1 MDNSI
6 RVEHSEFGL
15 VTVMIDRPEA
25 LNSLNRRI
33 LLDVKVILEGLSRD
47 PKVRVIILRGAGDKS
62 FIAGA
67 DIKEMLPL
75 DRSDAAYFS
84 RLGHSVCM
92 LLEHMPKVT
101 IAAVQGFALGGGLEL
116 ALACDFILA
125 SENALFGL
133 PEVSLGVIPGFGGT
147 IRLARAVGTAKAK
160 ELIFAGLRFK
170 AQEAK
175 ELGLI
180 RHVYPASNFF
190 EAVNETALKI
200 SKNSISAILA
210 AKKLMNEFEE
220 TAGTHPKVDA
230 EIHQFA
236 SLFGTQDQLEGMAA
250 FSEKRAA
257 KFKGLY

>member
-1 MDNSI
+1 MSEHI
-6 RVEHSEFGL
+6 RVEHAELGL
-15 VTVMIDRPEA
+15 ATVIIDRPEA
-25 LNSLNRRI
+25 LNSINRQI
-33 LLDVKVILEGLSRD
+33 LMEFKSILEELSKD

-67 DIKEMLPL
+67 DIKEMQPL

-101 IAAVQGFALGGGLEL
+101 IAAVQGFALGGGLEF

-175 ELGLI
+175 DLGLI
-180 RHVYPASNFF
+180 RHVYPQEGFF
-190 EAVNETALKI
+190 EAVKQTAIKI
-200 SKNSISAILA
+200 SKNSLSAIIT

-220 TAGTHPKVDA
+220 NVGTHPKVDA

-236 SLFGTQDQLEGMAA
+236 SLFGTQDQKEGMSA
-250 FSEKRAA
+250 FTEKRDA
-257 KFKGLY
+257 KFKGL

>member
-1 MDNSI
+1 MSNHI
-6 RVEHSEFGL
+6 RVEHAQLGL
-15 VTVMIDRPEA
+15 VTVAIDRPEA
-25 LNSLNRRI
+25 LNSLNREI
-33 LLDVKVILEGLSRD
+33 LIELKQILEGLSKD
-47 PKVRVIILRGAGDKS
+47 PKVRVVILRGAGEKS

-67 DIKEMLPL
+67 DIKEMQPL

-101 IAAVQGFALGGGLEL
+101 IAAVQGFALGGGLEM

-160 ELIFAGLRFK
+160 ELIFAGIRFK

-180 RHVYPASNFF
+180 RYVYPQDKFF
-190 EAVNETALKI
+190 DAVKETAIKI
-200 SKNSISAILA
+200 SKNSMSAIVT

-220 TAGTHPKVDA
+220 NVGTHPKVDA

-236 SLFGTQDQLEGMAA
+236 SLFGSVDQIEGMSA
-250 FSEKRAA
+250 FGEKREA
-257 KFKGLY
+257 KFKGL

>member
-1 MDNSI
+1 MNKHILIERGES
-6 RVEHSEFGL
+6 GL
-15 VTVMIDRPEA
+15 VTVIIDRPEA
-25 LNSLNRRI
+25 LNSINRQI
-33 LLDVKVILEGLSRD
+33 LLGFKVILEDLSKD
-47 PKVRVIILRGAGDKS
+47 PKVRVIILRGAGDKA

-67 DIKEMLPL
+67 DIKEMQPL

-101 IAAVQGFALGGGLEL
+101 IAAVQGFALGGGLEF

-125 SENALFGL
+125 SEHALFGL

-180 RHVYPASNFF
+180 RHVYPQAKFF
-190 EAVNETALKI
+190 EAVTETALKI
-200 SKNSISAILA
+200 SRNSITAIIA

-220 TAGTHPKVDA
+220 NVGTHPKVDA

-236 SLFGTQDQLEGMAA
+236 NLFGTQDQMEGMAA
-250 FSEKRAA
+250 FSEKRTA
-257 KFKGLY
+257 KFKGL

>member
-1 MDNSI
+1 MSNSI
-6 RVEHSEFGL
+6 QVDHAEFGL
-15 VTVMIDRPEA
+15 VTVMIDRPDA
-25 LNSLNRRI
+25 LNSINRQI
-33 LLDVKVILEGLSRD
+33 LLDLKTILEGLGKD

-67 DIKEMLPL
+67 DIKEMQPL

-84 RLGHSVCM
+84 RLGHSVCL
-92 LLEHMPKVT
+92 LLENMPKVT
-101 IAAVQGFALGGGLEL
+101 IAAVQGFALGGGLEF

-180 RHVYPASNFF
+180 RHVYPHANFF
-190 EAVNETALKI
+190 DAVKETALKI
-200 SKNSISAILA
+200 SKNSMSAIIT

-220 TAGTHPKVDA
+220 NVGTHPKVDA
-230 EIHQFA
+230 EVHQFA
-236 SLFGTQDQLEGMAA
+236 SLFGTQDQKEGMSA
-250 FSEKRAA
+250 FSEKRPA
-257 KFKGLY
+257 KFKGL

>member
-1 MDNSI
+1 MNKHI
-6 RVEHSEFGL
+6 RVEHGEIGL
-15 VTVMIDRPEA
+15 ATVIIDRAEA
-25 LNSLNRRI
+25 LNSLNREI
-33 LLDVKVILEGLSRD
+33 LLSFKTTLEELSKD

-67 DIKEMLPL
+67 DIKEMQPL

-84 RLGHSVCM
+84 RLGHQVCM

-101 IAAVQGFALGGGLEL
+101 IAAVQGFALGGGLEF

-125 SENALFGL
+125 SENAEFGM

-160 ELIFAGLRFK
+160 ELIFAGIRFQAK
-170 AQEAK
+170 EAK
-175 ELGLI
+175 DLGLI
-180 RHVYPASNFF
+180 RHVYPQANFF
-190 EAVNETALKI
+190 EAVKETATKI
-200 SKNSISAILA
+200 SKNSLAAIIT

-220 TAGTHPKVDA
+220 NVGTHPKVDA

-236 SLFGTQDQLEGMAA
+236 SLFGTKDQIEGMTA
-250 FSEKRAA
+250 FSEKREA
-257 KFKGLY
+257 KFKGL